1 MVVERLSPVLGAEI
15 TGADLSC
22 PLTDDQ
28 FAGIRQVWLESDGV
42 LVLRGQILSPD
53 QHIAFSHRF
62 GELERH
68 VLDKYLLPGHPEIY
82 RVSNKVRDG
91 QPLGRANAGTY
102 WHSDLSYMSR
112 PAMASLLYAIE
123 VPPVGGDTLF
133 CNMYA
138 AYDALPD
145 EVKRRIERLTAVHDF
160 GFAARGVFAT
170 ESPSDKQLA
179 ATPAAE
185 HPMVRTHPETGRKT
199 IFVNPG
205 FTSHIVGLPA
215 DESAALLRL
224 LNDHSTQARFI
235 YRHRWSVGDLVLWDN
250 RCTMHHA
257 VADYDGVGERHMHR
271 TTVIGDAP

>member
-1 MVVERLSPVLGAEI
+1 MLLRCRFRTFWPTCRHRGIGAKLYPAGNGTVDAPAIQLEGNIAVNMVVERLSPVLGAEI

-42 LVLRGQILSPD
+42 LVLRRQELSPD
-53 QHIAFSHRF
+53 LHIAFSRRF

-102 WHSDLSYMSR
+102 WHSDLSYVSH

-170 ESPSDKQLA
+170 ESPSDEQLA

-185 HPMVRTHPETGRKT
+185 HPMVRTHPFDSFLDRHYTNTYK
-199 IFVNPG
+199 VMC
-205 FTSHIVGLPA
+205 HI
-215 DESAALLRL
+215 S
-224 LNDHSTQARFI
+224 
-235 YRHRWSVGDLVLWDN
+235 
-250 RCTMHHA
+250 
-257 VADYDGVGERHMHR
+257 
-271 TTVIGDAP
+271 